1 VHWRE
6 LLRGVPLAALE
17 ERAMF
22 ADVDSDA
29 TPVVET
35 VDVHTPVRTHGAMR
49 DASRPDESRQISQLR
64 AERFV
69 APLPPVI
76 ARDENDSVAETAQPS
91 ETATRAETAAS
102 IMPTSISEPA
112 ATRESAPPRARA
124 MAAAKQCSIDRL
136 SGAHVG
142 TIHVATGDCRADAA
156 PPSTTPLISPT
167 FATPNT
173 APDARSTR
181 EKPDAMDAVSP
192 VETVPSDRVSTPA
205 NLAAPTSAPPATEV
219 PAQRPATP
227 REDVRTQREVP
238 PRSPSVE
245 SHTRDAANPVHPR
258 RTAPHV
264 PPVAVRQDRVS
275 PQTPTSARTDA
286 VEPKPEPAMLPAE
299 LSASVESASITPA
312 SEPVAAPPSEPGI
325 APPSESR
332 IAPSGESGIA
342 PPTAEIAR
350 ASDVDDSLITN
361 IEPRGTEPPPR
372 RALVVEPDSSAN
384 IPVAQPASTTKTDAI
399 SDGRPAVVPSAHEA
413 ISPELAPPAQ
423 RDVKQEATPLVEKRS
438 APPTNASSGI
448 RPTEERRSRR
458 SRPAAPSEPTQQRQ
472 ATAPKSAKPDEAS
485 TPKDDAAEA
494 AERSMVDWRR
504 LLFEAT
510 SDPKQRSAPAASAAE
525 RGSEP
530 VRPATTPTKQPPR
543 SRRQADRNG
552 TVAGVHASV
561 FAPAYRD

>member
-1 VHWRE
+1 
-6 LLRGVPLAALE
+6 
-17 ERAMF
+17 MF

-124 MAAAKQCSIDRL
+124 MVPPSSAPSTASPERT
-136 SGAHVG
+136 SEPF
-142 TIHVATGDCRADAA
+142 TSRPETVAPDAA

-181 EKPDAMDAVSP
+181 ERPDAMDAVSP

-312 SEPVAAPPSEPGI
+312 SEPVAAPPSEPAI

-448 RPTEERRSRR
+448 RPTCSW
-458 SRPAAPSEPTQQRQ
+458 SS
-472 ATAPKSAKPDEAS
+472 S
-485 TPKDDAAEA
+485 TT
-494 AERSMVDWRR
+494 R
-504 LLFEAT
+504 
-510 SDPKQRSAPAASAAE
+510 
-525 RGSEP
+525 
-530 VRPATTPTKQPPR
+530 
-543 SRRQADRNG
+543 
-552 TVAGVHASV
+552 
-561 FAPAYRD
+561 